1 VTPAALDHPV
11 LELMQARLTD
21 EIRMDTRRV
30 ALAR

>member
-1 VTPAALDHPV
+1 MPVALDHPV